1 MKLNETPILL
11 RRQDIILA
19 YTLLRLV
26 FGINFMVHG
35 LVRIGNIP
43 GFVASQVAL
52 YEGLPVPEFMI
63 AIPAF
68 FIPIVELIYGFLM
81 IIGLQ
86 TRNAIIAG
94 FTLMLPLMFGVC
106 LLQKWD
112 TASSQLIYC
121 IVFFILLSGYS
132 FNYLSVDS
140 WLKNRKI

>member
-1 MKLNETPILL
+1 MKFNETPILL

-43 GFVASQVAL
+43 GFVTSQVAL

-63 AIPAF
+63 SIPAF
-68 FIPIVELIYGFLM
+68 FIPIVELIAGVLM
-81 IIGLQ
+81 IIGFQ
-86 TRNAIIAG
+86 TRNAIIAS
-94 FTLMLPLMFGVC
+94 FVLMLPLMFGVC

-112 TASSQLIYC
+112 TAASQLIYC
-121 IVFFILLSGYS
+121 VVLFILLAGHT
-132 FNYLSVDS
+132 FNHISVDT
-140 WLKNRKI
+140 WLRSRKN

>member
-1 MKLNETPILL
+1 MKFSETPILL
-11 RRQDIILA
+11 RRQDLVLA

-35 LVRIGNIP
+35 LVRIGDIP

-68 FIPIVELIYGFLM
+68 FIPIVELIAGVLM
-81 IIGLQ
+81 IVGFK

-94 FTLMLPLMFGVC
+94 FSLMLPLMFGVC

-121 IVFFILLSGYS
+121 VVFFILLSGYT
-132 FNYLSVDS
+132 FNQISVDS
-140 WLKNRKI
+140 WLRTRKN

>member
-52 YEGLPVPEFMI
+52 YEGLPVP
-63 AIPAF
+63 
-68 FIPIVELIYGFLM
+68 
-81 IIGLQ
+81 
-86 TRNAIIAG
+86 
-94 FTLMLPLMFGVC
+94 
-106 LLQKWD
+106 
-112 TASSQLIYC
+112 
-121 IVFFILLSGYS
+121 
-132 FNYLSVDS
+132 
-140 WLKNRKI
+140 

>member
-1 MKLNETPILL
+1 MKFNDTPIVL

-68 FIPIVELIYGFLM
+68 LIPPVELIAGFLM
-81 IIGLQ
+81 IIGFQ
-86 TRNAIIAG
+86 TRSAIIAG
-94 FTLMLPLMFGVC
+94 FVLMLPLMFGVC

-112 TASSQLIYC
+112 TAASQLIYC
-121 IVFFILLSGYS
+121 GIFFILLAGYAC
-132 FNYLSVDS
+132 NEISVDS
-140 WLKNRKI
+140 WIRSRKN

>member
-1 MKLNETPILL
+1 MKFNETPILL
-11 RRQDIILA
+11 RRQDIVLA

-63 AIPAF
+63 SIPAA
-68 FIPIVELIYGFLM
+68 FIPIVELIAGVLM
-81 IIGLQ
+81 IVGFQ
-86 TRNAIIAG
+86 TRNAIIAS
-94 FTLMLPLMFGVC
+94 FVLMLPLMFGVC

-112 TASSQLIYC
+112 TAASQLIYC
-121 IVFFILLSGYS
+121 IVLFILLAGYA
-132 FNYLSVDS
+132 FNQVSIDS
-140 WLKNRKI
+140 WLRSRNN

>member
-1 MKLNETPILL
+1 MKFNETPILL
-11 RRQDIILA
+11 RRQDIVLA
-19 YTLLRLV
+19 YTFLRLV

-63 AIPAF
+63 SIPAA
-68 FIPIVELIYGFLM
+68 FIPIVELVAGVLM
-81 IIGLQ
+81 IIGFQ

-94 FTLMLPLMFGVC
+94 FGLMLPLMFGVC

-121 IVFFILLSGYS
+121 VIFFILLAGYT
-132 FNYLSVDS
+132 FNQISVDS
-140 WLKNRKI
+140 WLRSRKS